1 MRFLDVE
8 LAEVTEGGPA
18 LRHRGLR
25 HHESSGQVEVR
36 ERTTER
42 IFIPRSLSS
51 LCSVLSV
58 KLESEGTLK
67 VVCAERGATY
77 QPVDTSVRHLVASKL
92 ESPES
97 GAGLT
102 DLPEDRVV
110 RSAAN
115 LQHRQAGRNT
125 DKLQQSLLLSGE
137 VRDHEVVVASALVP

>member
-1 MRFLDVE
+1 MRLLDVE
-8 LAEVTEGGPA
+8 VDEVTEVGPA
-18 LRHRGLR
+18 VRDGRLRDHQ
-25 HHESSGQVEVR
+25 SSGQVEVT

-42 IFIPRSLSS
+42 IFIRRSLSS

-58 KLESEGTLK
+58 QLESEGTLK
-67 VVCAERGATY
+67 VVSAERGPPY

-115 LQHRQAGRNT
+115 LQHRQAGRDT

-137 VRDHEVVVASALVP
+137 VRR